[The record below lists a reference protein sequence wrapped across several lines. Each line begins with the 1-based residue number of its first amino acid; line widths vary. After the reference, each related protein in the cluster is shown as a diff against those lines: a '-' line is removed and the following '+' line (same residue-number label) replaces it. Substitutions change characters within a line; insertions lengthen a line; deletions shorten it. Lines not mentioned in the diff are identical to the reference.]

1 MYTAFIHQCKANNL
15 SLIVIKNVCY
25 EYELM
30 GSNTSFML
38 SCKERWVRADSLLH
52 IFLIGKTWMK
62 VIWQHE
68 SIKYYNKLPQ
78 NSLVADIQIF
88 HECWMVLPL

>member
-1 MYTAFIHQCKANNL
+1 MCI
-15 SLIVIKNVCY
+15 
-25 EYELM
+25 M
-30 GSNTSFML
+30 NTNWWVQILASRFL
-38 SCKERWVRADSLLH
+38 CTERWVRADSLFH